1 MLLYESTKRV
11 LLMPSAS
18 TSKFCRL
25 SLRPDASA
33 ASAFDRI
40 LEAHA
45 RLLDWL
51 DASVPAGH
59 AADLVALHRS
69 FYEAAR
75 TTSGLPARSV
85 TLAFKDWVRR
95 RRGEAIEGLPL
106 DEKLYSIKGIESVSI
121 ATLSGRMT
129 IPFHVED
136 YGQGWSDPAPAR
148 LVKRTN
154 GFELIVSIG
163 LDTPSATVKSQE
175 DTMLATESAVKR
187 IGRVIAGMT
196 NLAVDVAEGMNP
208 DAVLAQAIREIDA
221 AADEVRVELGKATAE
236 RHRLDFRRQQL
247 LREKDELAAK
257 VRVAIDEDRDDL
269 AEVGIARQVD
279 IEAQVG
285 VLDRLMADAEEKIIQ
300 LGETVDAIA
309 ASRREAEQTRKDYQ
323 ASRAAVAS
331 EGTAAAGSSGDK
343 VSGAMTK
350 VARAQATTAR
360 ITGVPAGKPNNDA
373 KALDELAELQRQRE
387 VRSRLER
394 LKSGRDS

>member
-1 MLLYESTKRV
+1 MISI
-11 LLMPSAS
+11 P

-25 SLRPDASA
+25 SLRPNAA
-33 ASAFDRI
+33 ASKAFDQI
-40 LEAHA
+40 LAAHT

-75 TTSGLPARSV
+75 TVSGLPARSV

-95 RRGEAIEGLPL
+95 RRGETIEGLPL

-121 ATLSGRMT
+121 ATLGGRMT
-129 IPFHVED
+129 IPFQVED
-136 YGQGWSDPAPAR
+136 YGRGWNDPAPAR
-148 LVKRTN
+148 LVKRAN
-154 GFELIVSIG
+154 EFELIVSIA
-163 LDTPSATVKSQE
+163 LDTPTATVKSQE
-175 DTMLATESAVKR
+175 EKMLATESAVKR

-196 NLAVDVAEGMNP
+196 NLAVDLAEGVNP

-236 RHRLDFRRQQL
+236 RHRLDVRRQQL

-285 VLDRLMADAEEKIIQ
+285 VLDRLMADAEEKITQ

-323 ASRAAVAS
+323 ASRAAVTG
-331 EGTAAAGSSGDK
+331 EGSAATGSSGDK

-350 VARAQATTAR
+350 VARAQAATTR
-360 ITGVPAGKPNNDA
+360 VTGVPAAKPNNDA

-394 LKSGRDS
+394 LKSGQDT

>member
-1 MLLYESTKRV
+1 MSS
-11 LLMPSAS
+11 SA

-33 ASAFDRI
+33 ALAFDRI

-51 DASVPAGH
+51 DASVPVGH

-106 DEKLYSIKGIESVSI
+106 DEKLYSIKGIESVSV

-129 IPFHVED
+129 IPFQVED
-136 YGQGWSDPAPAR
+136 YGQGWTDPAPAR
-148 LVKRTN
+148 LVKRAN
-154 GFELIVSIG
+154 SFELIVSIE
-163 LDTPSATVKSQE
+163 LDTPNATVKSQE
-175 DTMLATESAVKR
+175 EAMLATESAVKR

-196 NLAVDVAEGMNP
+196 NLAVDAAEGVNP
-208 DAVLAQAIREIDA
+208 EAVLVQAIREIDA
-221 AADEVRVELGKATAE
+221 AADEVRAELGKATAE
-236 RHRLDFRRQQL
+236 RHRLDVRRQQL
-247 LREKDELAAK
+247 LREKDELVAK
-257 VRVAIDEDRDDL
+257 VRIAIDEERDDL
-269 AEVGIARQVD
+269 AEAGIARQVD

-285 VLDRLMADAEEKIIQ
+285 VLDRLMGDADEKIVQ
-300 LGETVDAIA
+300 LGQTIDAIS
-309 ASRREAEQTRKDYQ
+309 ASRREAEQTRKDFQ
-323 ASRAAVAS
+323 ASRASVGG
-331 EGTAAAGSSGDK
+331 EGAAAVGSSGDR

-350 VARAQATTAR
+350 VARAQAATAR
-360 ITGVPAGKPNNDA
+360 VTGVPAAAPNNDA
-373 KALDELAELQRQRE
+373 RALDELAELQRQRE

-394 LKSGRDS
+394 LKSGRDA

>member
-1 MLLYESTKRV
+1 MSS
-11 LLMPSAS
+11 SA

-25 SLRPDASA
+25 SLRPDALA
-33 ASAFDRI
+33 ALAFDRI

-75 TTSGLPARSV
+75 ITSGLPARSV

-129 IPFHVED
+129 IPFQVED
-136 YGQGWSDPAPAR
+136 YGQGWTDPAPAR
-148 LVKRTN
+148 LVKRAN
-154 GFELIVSIG
+154 GFELIVSIE
-163 LDTPSATVKSQE
+163 LDTPNATVKSQE
-175 DTMLATESAVKR
+175 EAMLATESAVKR

-196 NLAVDVAEGMNP
+196 NLAVDAAEGVNP
-208 DAVLAQAIREIDA
+208 EAVLVQAIREIDA

-236 RHRLDFRRQQL
+236 RHRLDVRRQQL
-247 LREKDELAAK
+247 LREKDELVAK
-257 VRVAIDEDRDDL
+257 VRIAIDEKRDDL
-269 AEVGIARQVD
+269 AEAGIARQVD

-285 VLDRLMADAEEKIIQ
+285 VLDRLMGDADEKIVQ
-300 LGETVDAIA
+300 LGQTIDAIS
-309 ASRREAEQTRKDYQ
+309 ASRREAEQTRKDFQ
-323 ASRAAVAS
+323 ASRAGVD
-331 EGTAAAGSSGDK
+331 GDGAAAVGSSGDK

-350 VARAQATTAR
+350 VARAQAATAR
-360 ITGVPAGKPNNDA
+360 VTGVPAAAPNNDA
-373 KALDELAELQRQRE
+373 RALDELAELQRQRE

-394 LKSGRDS
+394 LKSGRDA